1 MDKVS
6 RWLTFHT
13 LQARIMT
20 WFMLLSLLPILLIVW
35 LGLGHAQSKLEA
47 EIISDTEQMALS
59 LARGIDSNIE
69 DILVTARIL
78 TQANDIRRAFS
89 DFDNAFKTG
98 ELYSMSYQ
106 QAEDKHWPYLSF
118 FSEKQKIRDM
128 LFVNR
133 DGFIVFSSAQSD
145 LYGQSLS
152 DLSDEFS
159 QLEALAKD
167 TYIQMDMRFT
177 LGPSAENPAFLAIP
191 VKYDDKTG
199 IIIWLPEA
207 SHFLSMFS
215 RNMGSDRIAT
225 IFTPDNNQIAPW
237 PDTQSDINSPELV
250 KLINRA
256 YSGEIIREHL
266 NIDGMDWLVSI
277 RPLPAVNGVI
287 MVQRLK
293 EMALLPIHQL
303 RWSVML
309 GTGILVVILIL
320 LARKVSN
327 GVTQPLKQLANQFDR
342 IRMGEREVQIDEQR
356 QDELG
361 MLTHHFNQMAKSL
374 RTTQSQLVQ
383 SEKMASIGHLAAG
396 IAHEINNPM
405 SIVTANFNTLQ
416 GYLNIYNSLVDL
428 LNQYMKAL
436 QQEHQ
441 EAIESSLQAIS
452 TLSQE
457 ENLEEVVND
466 VNDIIS
472 ESNPGLER
480 VKLIVE
486 SLQVFSDLGRK
497 KPVEV
502 EFPLFVDH
510 VLSLLNMPED
520 TAIRIDKDIETAKP
534 VHMREAEMRKAF
546 IAVLDNAIKAC
557 NNGGKIRIMA
567 RQNNAVTLIEIRDN
581 GEGMEEQQ
589 LAHIFD
595 PFYTTRPVGNGLGLG
610 LSITH
615 AIITAHGGNISILS
629 KRGKGTRVRFSL
641 PNAC

>member
-20 WFMLLSLLPILLIVW
+20 WFMLLSLLPVLLIVW

-89 DFDNAFKTG
+89 DFDKAFKTG

-152 DLSDEFS
+152 DLIDEFS

-207 SHFLSMFS
+207 SNFLSMFS

-546 IAVLDNAIKAC
+546 IAVLDNAVKAC
-557 NNGGKIRIMA
+557 NKGGKIRIMA

>member
-1 MDKVS
+1 
-6 RWLTFHT
+6 
-13 LQARIMT
+13 
-20 WFMLLSLLPILLIVW
+20 
-35 LGLGHAQSKLEA
+35 
-47 EIISDTEQMALS
+47 
-59 LARGIDSNIE
+59 
-69 DILVTARIL
+69 
-78 TQANDIRRAFS
+78 
-89 DFDNAFKTG
+89 
-98 ELYSMSYQ
+98 
-106 QAEDKHWPYLSF
+106 
-118 FSEKQKIRDM
+118 
-128 LFVNR
+128 
-133 DGFIVFSSAQSD
+133 
-145 LYGQSLS
+145 
-152 DLSDEFS
+152 
-159 QLEALAKD
+159 
-167 TYIQMDMRFT
+167 
-177 LGPSAENPAFLAIP
+177 
-191 VKYDDKTG
+191 
-199 IIIWLPEA
+199 
-207 SHFLSMFS
+207 
-215 RNMGSDRIAT
+215 
-225 IFTPDNNQIAPW
+225 
-237 PDTQSDINSPELV
+237 
-250 KLINRA
+250 
-256 YSGEIIREHL
+256 
-266 NIDGMDWLVSI
+266 
-277 RPLPAVNGVI
+277 
-287 MVQRLK
+287 
-293 EMALLPIHQL
+293 
-303 RWSVML
+303 ML

-436 QQEHQ
+436 QQNHQ

-497 KPVEV
+497 NPVEV

-510 VLSLLNMPED
+510 VLSLLNMPAEP
-520 TAIRIDKDIETAKP
+520 AIRIDKDLETAKP

-557 NNGGKIRIMA
+557 NKGGKIRIMA
-567 RQNNAVTLIEIRDN
+567 MQNNAVTLIEIRDN

-610 LSITH
+610 LSTTH